1 MVREGSLAAWPGM
14 PETRFNQSFSLAQEA
29 TSLELHGV
37 SSPVFG
43 DGGNANAS
51 DASPAADM
59 GTCDLPDRVHVNR
72 VESFNG
78 YMRRAFTGV
87 FHSTSV
93 THLGRHTSE
102 ATFR

>member
-14 PETRFNQSFSLAQEA
+14 PEMRFNQSFSLAQEA
-29 TSLELHGV
+29 TSLELHGM
-37 SSPVFG
+37 SSPLFG

-59 GTCDLPDRVHVNR
+59 GTCDLPDRVHVAR

-78 YMRRAFTGV
+78 YKRRTVTSV
-87 FHSTSV
+87 FHSVSA
-93 THLGRHTSE
+93 THLGRYTSE

>member
-1 MVREGSLAAWPGM
+1 MARNARNAVQSIIQLGS
-14 PETRFNQSFSLAQEA
+14 EA

-93 THLGRHTSE
+93 THLGCHTSE